1 MDLTKKNKPIKK
13 PTTQSKLDKQLEASV
28 FFKETSKWLKDA
40 AKELTSIHD
49 DLKPELQNRKSKSRM
64 RDLKSSLIP
73 LLEELSEGISSRACT
88 VSPIVGLNYIHQRKE
103 QKRKRDAVNV
113 VKQSN
118 LIDCRKNSPLK
129 IIESRRFL
137 KDVSSIV
144 PVPKSRA
151 SLPRTKKKKMSL
163 PTLKSRILEPEDGL
177 EYKPH

>member
-1 MDLTKKNKPIKK
+1 M
-13 PTTQSKLDKQLEASV
+13 
-28 FFKETSKWLKDA
+28 
-40 AKELTSIHD
+40 
-49 DLKPELQNRKSKSRM
+49 
-64 RDLKSSLIP
+64 KSSLIP
-73 LLEELSEGISSRACT
+73 LLEELSEGISSRAGT

-151 SLPRTKKKKMSL
+151 SLPRTKKMKMSL
-163 PTLKSRILEPEDGL
+163 PTLKSRISELEDDLG
-177 EYKPH
+177 YKPHKLAKITNDMDRNISHGRLIKYTIDHTLISINRATALILSQSTKKGR